1 VRSTKELA
9 ATSASVYHAIIINF
23 KAARD
28 TLFDAAM
35 DCPCTFPTPE
45 LAPYCTVL
53 TAYRGACKA
62 AGILPAACELAI
74 KLQGSLGVRDLF
86 GNAREPLFS
95 ALQAARAQ
103 PL

>member
-1 VRSTKELA
+1 
-9 ATSASVYHAIIINF
+9 
-23 KAARD
+23 
-28 TLFDAAM
+28 M

-45 LAPYCTVL
+45 LAPSCTVL